1 MQREYAVVNGDII
14 NIRNYNNNLGQCF
27 CVEYGH
33 KLIPVRGK
41 NKWYFRHSLS
51 NDLNNH
57 RRDIWKSEWE
67 KYNISCL
74 RLQSTFISKDDV
86 NIQKENQENQNSEE
100 NKQEKQELIWIIYVE
115 NDVRVKKNNKGI
127 YLEFVENHWKYQS
140 FMNCSFVFLHIK
152 NKIYCICPAMVKSH
166 MIDVVEPISKY
177 YFIRLLKKGVVLDYE
192 HISQSTLY
200 IKQQGA
206 GNGKTFGIIQML
218 QHPAFSHY
226 KRFVFVSKQH
236 SARAI
241 IHAEFLGQFSAGL
254 LRITNLVDK
263 EMNKKYIIHYTNHLG
278 EDCSLIIATID
289 SFMYSIGNKDNK
301 NTVDYFESIVKSIID
316 DSFINCDASGV
327 IQFTEVKPK
336 LNRETMLFIDE
347 TQDLSPFYAD
357 AILKLMNE
365 CYVDAYVVGD
375 KLQSLVNERNAFTRF
390 IECDFSNKL
399 MDIPA
404 NICRR
409 FSHPVLVDFVNHMV
423 PFEKHGLI
431 PITPFVSVNDRE
443 IALKFIMDNSF
454 SKESNE
460 NNEIIELIM
469 KEYDREVST
478 YHYVPEN
485 FLIVT
490 PFVSTNPLVAELDMA
505 INEFWKLK
513 MKDEKYIHSIKQN
526 KNNSYWKNIFDEDF
540 DEENTEYKDELPRK
554 YSVFHKSEEGTTI
567 SLDESNHATRI
578 VSIHS
583 SKGDGREVVFV
594 VGLKESSLKVYA
606 GHVDS
611 LIYDSLLHVAITR
624 MKKSLYVVYN
634 PSDEIG
640 NRINQ
645 FRKLTDDSFI
655 IKPEFKIKPD
665 VSIQQLMYF
674 AKDSFKELIYNTPII
689 SRQNN
694 DNSFFNIRYYSMFM
708 KSCLSFLKYGIS
720 EIEKQQI
727 YVRIMKSCKSPL
739 VICDNWRKY
748 NLLLNEITPKCIN
761 GKYEKDMNCIPIV
774 KLSGSLDLHYF
785 SILYDTIESVQR
797 KVLSGNFEL
806 CPFELVILFY
816 IEQIHNQGN
825 KTEITMNELYN
836 IVDTFSKSFSGF
848 SKGHGRCLCR
858 KHFKECSKKNV
869 LSMFHDKLIMV
880 DNLCGLI
887 CEKFP
892 GICWNMNHKVIYQ
905 GGSKEFRLSTK
916 CQLIGYNDA
925 SVVLCYVKPWFNE
938 NEIKIKSLLD
948 SFILSNVSD
957 ENEKNKMK
965 YDEKKVYCCFISLDK
980 EEPIFIEWCLK
991 DVKEKIKKCLFDYY
1005 HFQNKNIYPFYS
1017 FCKRNGMNLM
1027 SLYNGFGD
1035 KNVEYISRTFK
1046 SIENEEMNEKR
1057 LNEKIAEEL
1066 KREINGYLN
1075 NWV

>member
-1 MQREYAVVNGDII
+1 MQRDYAVVNNII
-14 NIRNYNNNLGQCF
+14 TNINDYNNNLGRECF
-27 CVEYGH
+27 CLEYGH
-33 KLIPVRGK
+33 KVVPIRGK
-41 NKWYFRHSLS
+41 NKWYFRHTNST
-51 NDLNNH
+51 DLKNH
-57 RRDIWKSEWE
+57 RCDIWKQEWV
-67 KYNISCL
+67 KHNIS
-74 RLQSTFISKDDV
+74 RLKLQTEYISKYDV
-86 NIQKENQENQNSEE
+86 DQII
-100 NKQEKQELIWIIYVE
+100 QEKNNQSQSQINQHEYIWMIYID
-115 NDVRVKKNNKGI
+115 NDVRVKKNNKGL
-127 YLEFVENHWKYQS
+127 YLEFIDNYWKYQS
-140 FMNCSFVFLHIK
+140 FLDCPFIFLNIK
-152 NKIYCICPAMVKSH
+152 NKIYCVCPQLIKSH

-177 YFIRLLKKGVVLDYE
+177 YFIRLLKKDIVLEYE
-192 HISQSTLY
+192 HIPQSTLY

-241 IHAEFLGQFSAGL
+241 IHAEFIGQYSAGL
-254 LRITNLVDK
+254 LRITNVVDK

-278 EDCSLIIATID
+278 ENCSLIIATID

-327 IQFTEVKPK
+327 IHFTDVKPK

-365 CYVDAYVVGD
+365 RYVDAYIVGD

-390 IECDFSNKL
+390 IECDFTNKL

-409 FSHPVLVDFVNHMV
+409 FSHPKLVEFVNHMV
-423 PFEKHGLI
+423 PFHKHGLI
-431 PITPFVSVNDRE
+431 PITPFASIDDRE
-443 IALKFIMDNSF
+443 KPLGFITQKPF
-454 SKESNE
+454 SNESNE

-478 YHYVPEN
+478 YHYLPNN

-490 PFVSTNPLVAELDMA
+490 PFVSVNPLVAELDMA
-505 INEFWKLK
+505 INEYWKSK
-513 MKDEKYIHSIKQN
+513 KNIEKQN
-526 KNNSYWKNIFDEDF
+526 EEIKDNE
-540 DEENTEYKDELPRK
+540 EENHTK

-606 GHVDS
+606 GCVNS

-634 PSDEIG
+634 PNDEIG
-640 NRINQ
+640 NRINS
-645 FRKLTDDSFI
+645 FRKINDDNFI
-655 IKPEFKIKPD
+655 LKPEFKISPD
-665 VSIQQLMYF
+665 VNISQLMYF
-674 AKDSFKELIYNTPII
+674 SKESFKELIC
-689 SRQNN
+689 NN
-694 DNSFFNIRYYSMFM
+694 DEINLTSLTTSQKDNSFFNIRYYCMFM
-708 KSCLSFLKYGIS
+708 KSCLSFLKYSVS
-720 EIEKQQI
+720 EIEKEKQQI
-727 YVRIMKSCKSPL
+727 YVRINKACKSPL
-739 VICDNWRKY
+739 VFCDNWRKY

-761 GKYEKDMNCIPIV
+761 GVYEKDMNCIPIV
-774 KLSGSLDLHYF
+774 KLSGSLDLQYF
-785 SILYDTIESVQR
+785 SIIYDTIETVQR
-797 KVLSGNFEL
+797 KIIEGKYDL

-869 LSMFHDKLIMV
+869 LSMFHHNLMMV
-880 DNLCGLI
+880 DNVSRI
-887 CEKFP
+887 IVDKFS
-892 GICWNMNHKVIYQ
+892 GISWNINHKVMYQ
-905 GGSKEFRLSTK
+905 GNNKSFSLSTK
-916 CQLIGYNDA
+916 CQFIGYNDS
-925 SVVLCYVKPWFNE
+925 SVVLCYIKPWFNE
-938 NEIKIKSLLD
+938 TEIKIKSLLD

-965 YDEKKVYCCFISLDK
+965 YDGKKVICCFISLDK
-980 EEPIFIEWCLK
+980 EEPEFIEWK
-991 DVKEKIKKCLFDYY
+991 HMDVVKEKMKKCLFDYY
-1005 HFQNKNIYPFYS
+1005 HFQNKNVFPFYS
-1017 FCKRNGMNLM
+1017 YCKKNGMNLM
-1027 SLYNGFGD
+1027 DSYNGFGD
-1035 KNVEYISRTFK
+1035 KNVEYISRVFK
-1046 SIENEEMNEKR
+1046 IMEKELDEER
-1057 LNEKIAEEL
+1057 LNETLVEEL
-1066 KREINGYLN
+1066 KREVDGYLR
-1075 NWV
+1075 